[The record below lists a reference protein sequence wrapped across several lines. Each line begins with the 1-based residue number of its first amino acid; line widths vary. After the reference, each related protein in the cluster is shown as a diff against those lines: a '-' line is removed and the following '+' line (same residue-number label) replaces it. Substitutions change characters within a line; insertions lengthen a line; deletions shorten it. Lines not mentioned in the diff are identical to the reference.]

1 MYIDELIRNKG
12 KIQSSLFLS
21 MDKMKR
27 TAIILFISFVILF
40 HFFINNTYG
49 IEGRLT
55 EFTINKNQVV
65 VSIKAENCF
74 NYDLEDMILN
84 GIPVKFLFD
93 VKLYRQSSY
102 WFDQEIASLKINHV
116 IKYDNLKDTFSIHYS
131 DKAKPDVEVDDLTEA
146 ESLVTSVNNLKIT
159 VQGDLNPKKNYY
171 INYKVEIEAD
181 TANSQLPFYLD
192 YLLKLFSW

>member
-1 MYIDELIRNKG
+1 
-12 KIQSSLFLS
+12 
-21 MDKMKR
+21 MKR
-27 TAIILFISFVILF
+27 TAIILFISLFILL
-40 HFFINNTYG
+40 HLSVKKSYS

-55 EFTINKNQVV
+55 EFTINKNQVE

-102 WFDQEIASLKINHV
+102 WFDQEITSLKINHV

-146 ESLVTSVNNLKIT
+146 ESLVTSINNLKIT
-159 VQGDLNPKKNYY
+159 AQEGLNPKKNYY
-171 INYKVEIEAD
+171 IKYKVEIKAD
-181 TANSQLPFYLD
+181 TENSQLPFYLD